1 MATGGIFQLIT
12 NDGKQD
18 RMLMASALLASRIA
32 TARNNRKCA
41 GQSDCTPTLYDIE
54 RTHILFTSAHFKPFA
69 AIGYEYNKVTPT
81 AGTVALNEN
90 STQSVTFS
98 IPQFGDFFC
107 DMVVHVTLEQPT
119 MTYDSGVEESKQNL
133 FRWCHYPGERL
144 LKRVKFEVNG
154 NPLDEY
160 TSDAVNFHREFLVQP
175 NKELGWSRCM
185 GQEEMEEGWVDQ
197 PNWENNG
204 TASSAVT
211 YRTKTYTASGLQ
223 TPTGPK
229 TNDFNN
235 DNTTDKVELF
245 IPLLFWCNKDPRL
258 AVPSVAIPYGQ
269 RFITLELAPWRE
281 LVGVV
286 PRGHSDTDLVTAL
299 ANPDPYGKLVAN
311 DILKNIELYINNI
324 FVNPEVHNIFI
335 KRIGFTLIR
344 VHRQQNNDDS
354 DGSQDKSQLL
364 QNLKWPIEAI
374 FVGMRIKSY
383 SNGSP
388 TQIRNNLDKWHKF
401 HKVICE
407 KRSSQ
412 GWCSG
417 RMVLDSC
424 ADDAFKAFV
433 VPSFTGTVAAPS
445 GGDFTA
451 PNYTD
456 FTGVHRI
463 QFGDLSSKDGLT
475 NKSNRVPLRLYFET
489 LPELKNSTAVGGA
502 PLSYEVIDYNLVED
516 FLPKLFKPNDILT
529 FTGKLPDNTT
539 KVDYKLQVSRL
550 VTGVWE
556 TNAAYRTI
564 DDGNGNAIEEQYEEL
579 WHNVNK
585 GYVEFCQ
592 YDTDLNGNDVTPL
605 FARVQ
610 YSSTTASKWYET
622 GDANLAAVANAAAPE
637 ETPGFPSN
645 NTNDSTHQVWYPN
658 QPSAVITTYHKRV
671 MGINLAGSAANGSV
685 MSMAGITLA
694 GTNDVEERL
703 KHVGYAFLDV
713 SGIGAS
719 NAGALLLNMGNTTM
733 EKLCIWHCSTAAVES
748 CVSLC
753 RPTLEYITIKAHG
766 IPIYNKFPA
775 QFYNAYIPYN
785 YGGHNIRVPKDCGA
799 MMITFCLYPGT
810 YQPSGHINVSR
821 AREFYIDYKTTGWIG
836 NDPANNKDPGTLVIV
851 ASAIN
856 FLLISDG
863 SAVLRYST

>member
-90 STQSVTFS
+90 STQNVTFS

-107 DMVVHVTLEQPT
+107 DMVVHVTIEHPTLEYPA
-119 MTYDSGVEESKQNL
+119 GIAESQQNL

-175 NKELGWSRCM
+175 NKELGWNRCM
-185 GQEEMEEGWVDQ
+185 GQEQLEEGWVDQ
-197 PNWENNG
+197 PNWQNNG
-204 TASSAVT
+204 TASSAIT

-229 TNDFNN
+229 VNDFNN
-235 DNTTDKVELF
+235 DDKADKVELF

-286 PRGHSDTDLVTAL
+286 PRGHSDADMVNVLK
-299 ANPDPYGKLVAN
+299 NPDPYGKLIAN

-344 VHRQQNNDDS
+344 VHRQQNNDDN

-388 TQIRNNLDKWHKF
+388 DQIRNNLDKWHKF
-401 HKVICE
+401 HKVVCE
-407 KRSSQ
+407 KRSTQ

-417 RMVLDSC
+417 RMLQDSC
-424 ADDAFKAFV
+424 SDNAFTAFV
-433 VPSFTGTVAAPS
+433 VPDYTGTVQTN
-445 GGDFTA
+445 GTDFA
-451 PNYTD
+451 VNNYTN
-456 FTGVHRI
+456 FTGVQRI

-475 NKSNRVPLRLYFET
+475 DSSNRVPLRLYFET
-489 LPELKNSTAVGGA
+489 LPEVRSIVSGGVTQ
-502 PLSYEVIDYNLVED
+502 LEIVDYNLIED

-529 FTGKLPDNTT
+529 FTGKLPSGD
-539 KVDYKLQVSRL
+539 KVNYKLQVSRL

-556 TNAAYRTI
+556 TTAEYEPV
-564 DDGNGNAIEEQYEEL
+564 DGESPLETEKL

-605 FARVQ
+605 YSRVQ
-610 YSSTTASKWYET
+610 YSSTAPSKWYDT
-622 GDANLAAVANAAAPE
+622 GDANLSYLNLDADR
-637 ETPGFPSN
+637 TPQWPSVES
-645 NTNDSTHQVWYPN
+645 NDLQHQVWYPN
-658 QPSAVITTYHKRV
+658 QPNSIITSYHKRV
-671 MGINLAGSAANGSV
+671 MGVNLNASDGALININDSVVLDDSELSA
-685 MSMAGITLA
+685 
-694 GTNDVEERL
+694 RL
-703 KHVGYAFLDV
+703 KYVGYAFNDISRV
-713 SGIGAS
+713 GAT
-719 NAGALLLNMGNTTM
+719 NANRLFVNLGNTYM
-733 EKLCIWHCSTAAVES
+733 DNICIWHCSSAAVES
-748 CVSLC
+748 CVDLC

-766 IPIYNKFPA
+766 IPIYNHFPS

-821 AREFYIDYKTTGWIG
+821 AREFYIDYRTTGWIG